1 VIEGVVSHQQCDESV
16 QHFRSSVARPR
27 SYQEVVD
34 ESRRKCTF
42 VEVPSGL
49 AQFVAKV
56 VKNHVEEHVTMFLR

>member
-1 VIEGVVSHQQCDESV
+1 
-16 QHFRSSVARPR
+16 VARPR